1 MRRAYHADSALAAEA
16 ELCALAAELD
26 RTHPGAAASLREG
39 MDETLTVL
47 RLGIPPTLA
56 RTFRS
61 TNAVESM
68 ISICRTHASNVKNWR
83 DGTMAL
89 RWCAAGM
96 VEAGKQFRR
105 VNGHMH
111 LRSLR
116 DTLERITQPVGAT
129 GHTDTVSAA

>member
-1 MRRAYHADSALAAEA
+1 
-16 ELCALAAELD
+16 
-26 RTHPGAAASLREG
+26 
-39 MDETLTVL
+39 
-47 RLGIPPTLA
+47 
-56 RTFRS
+56 
-61 TNAVESM
+61 M

-105 VNGHMH
+105 INGHLH

-116 DTLERITQPVGAT
+116 DTLEKVTAPVGTT
-129 GHTDTVSAA
+129 GDDETINAA